1 MDIKLL
7 DKSEDKIKFLVSGI
21 DFSFANLIRRSI
33 MDEVPV
39 MAIDEVTFHKNSSAL
54 YDEIIAHRLGLLPL
68 STDLKGYNVKEE
80 CKCQGKGCAR
90 CQLKLVLQAK
100 GPCTVY
106 AENIKSKDPKIKPVQ
121 PDMPIVKLL
130 KGQQLQFEAVASL
143 GYGKNHAKYSPGLV
157 FYRKIAE
164 VKIKGDK
171 DREKLN
177 KICPQKILVLAG
189 SKLKVSDALKCDMCL
204 ACTDVSKDIEIIPKE
219 DEFIFEVESWGQLEP
234 KKMVLAG
241 LDAFKDKLKKLDKQ
255 LK

>member
-33 MDEVPV
+33 MDEIPV

-68 STDLKGYNVKEE
+68 STDLKSYYVKEE
-80 CKCQGKGCAR
+80 CKCGGKGCAR

-106 AENIKSKDPKIKPVQ
+106 AENIKSKDPKVKPVQ

-143 GYGKNHAKYSPGLV
+143 GYGRNHAKHSPGLV
-157 FYRKIAE
+157 FYRQIAD

-177 KICPQKILVLAG
+177 KICPKKILVLAG
-189 SKLKVSDALKCDMCL
+189 SKLKVSDNLICDMCL
-204 ACTDVSKDIEIIPKE
+204 ACTDISKDIEIIPKE
-219 DEFIFEVESWGQLEP
+219 DEFIFEVESWGQLDT

-241 LDAFKDKLKKLDKQ
+241 LDSFKAKLKELDKQ